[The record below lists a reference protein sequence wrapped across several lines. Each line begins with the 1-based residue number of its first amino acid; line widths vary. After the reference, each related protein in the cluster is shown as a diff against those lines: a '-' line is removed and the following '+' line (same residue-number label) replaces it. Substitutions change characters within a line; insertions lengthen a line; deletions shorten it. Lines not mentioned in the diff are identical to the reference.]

1 MGTIAILNTDRGIND
16 AIGQITDDFGDEFV
30 LEYLRA
36 KKKIF
41 QHLNYELPEIIVVNC
56 EDKTI
61 KLAGILKEIKSD
73 PWLYSGGFVLLHDQL
88 GEQDALK
95 MFAGINIVSVIHRAR
110 LRDYFPRLLRILS
123 QNRGI
128 LFQRDLHFLLQS
140 NFSGS
145 FVLENDPFDL
155 VTYSNLLA
163 NFLYNANLIDH
174 ERKVRFYVAI
184 MELLINAIE
193 HGNCRITY
201 EEKSAHLEGGGDVL
215 ALIRQKN
222 SDPEICRKK
231 VYLSYRI
238 SPKKSTFRIRDEGAG
253 FDWKALQQRTGED
266 GLEELHGRG
275 IMMASH
281 YLENLK
287 FNDKGNEV
295 FFEVGHLSD
304 QAKKVPKVFTDQEEV
319 VVEQGETVFTQG
331 EKSSY
336 MYYIVAG
343 EFEIIANDK
352 RVSVLTPQDIF
363 LGEMSFLLDN
373 QRSATVRAMGRGVL
387 VKISKESFI
396 NAIKQRPHYGIFL
409 ARLLAQRLVK
419 LHKAATA

>member
-1 MGTIAILNTDRGIND
+1 MGTIAILSTDSRINKTIENI
-16 AIGQITDDFGDEFV
+16 ASEFGDEFV
-30 LEYLRA
+30 PVHLKER
-36 KKKIF
+36 KKIF

-61 KLAGILKEIKSD
+61 KLKSILKEIKGD
-73 PWLYSGGFVLLHDQL
+73 PWLYSGGFVVLHDEL
-88 GEQDALK
+88 SEQEALK
-95 MFAGINIVSVIHRAR
+95 MFAGINIITVIHCAR
-110 LRDYFPRLLRILS
+110 LGDYVPRLLRILS

-128 LFQRDLHFLLQS
+128 LFQRDLHFLLQA

-201 EEKSAHLEGGGDVL
+201 EEKSSFLDAGGDVL
-215 ALIRQKN
+215 ELIRQKN
-222 SDPEICRKK
+222 ADPEIYRKK

-238 SPKKSTFRIRDEGAG
+238 SPKKSTFRIRDEGEG
-253 FDWKALQQRTGED
+253 FDWKSWRQQKGED
-266 GLEELHGRG
+266 GLVELHGRG
-275 IMMASH
+275 IFMASH

-287 FNDKGNEV
+287 YNDKGNEV
-295 FFEVGHLSD
+295 SFEVQHLSHES
-304 QAKKVPKVFTDQEEV
+304 KKVPKVFTDQEEV
-319 VVEQGETVFTQG
+319 VVQEGDIVFTQG

-336 MYYIVAG
+336 MYYIVSG
-343 EFEIIANDK
+343 QFEIIANNT

-363 LGEMSFLLDN
+363 LGEMSFLLNN

-387 VKISKESFI
+387 IKISKESFI
-396 NAIKQRPHYGIFL
+396 NAIKERPHYGIFL

>member
-1 MGTIAILNTDRGIND
+1 MAILNTDQGINES
-16 AIGQITDDFGDEFV
+16 IRRITADFGDEFAP
-30 LEYLRA
+30 EFLRA
-36 KKKIF
+36 RKRIF

-61 KLAGILKEIKSD
+61 KLSGILKEIKGD
-73 PWLYSGGFVLLHDQL
+73 PWLYSGGFVVLHDERT
-88 GEQDALK
+88 EQEALK

-128 LFQRDLHFLLQS
+128 LFQRDLHFLLHS

-201 EEKSAHLEGGGDVL
+201 QEKSACLEDGGDVL
-215 ALIRQKN
+215 ALIRKKN
-222 SDPEICRKK
+222 SDPEICCRR
-231 VYLSYRI
+231 VYLTYRI
-238 SPKKSTFRIRDEGAG
+238 SPKKSVFKIRDEGAG
-253 FDWKALQQRTGED
+253 FDWKTLQQATGED
-266 GLEELHGRG
+266 GLSELHGRG
-275 IMMASH
+275 IMMARH

-287 FNDKGNEV
+287 YNEKGNEV
-295 FFEVGHLSD
+295 SFEVLHLRD
-304 QAKKVPKVFTDQEEV
+304 EAKKVPKVFTDQEEV
-319 VVEQGETVFTQG
+319 VVQDGETVFTQG

-343 EFEIIANDK
+343 EYEIIANDK

-373 QRSATVRAMGRGVL
+373 QRSATVRALGRGVL

-396 NAIKQRPHYGIFL
+396 NAIKERPHYGIFL